1 MSTDIDTK
9 ELRNY
14 VSTAWF
20 LWGNDAYDRLLDD
33 AGAAAVA
40 LGLDFSEVPMNAE
53 RPLTAKVGEVMDRI
67 AALEDQAAMGR
78 ATQRYLDELGALL
91 KPGED
96 QDYKERAREVMDRL
110 AALEAELAHE
120 RKAGEERAG
129 RALAEI
135 RAIEARNDAL
145 KQDNARLRGQISAM
159 LGELEDFA
167 MQNDLPIEDGHGYF
181 GTGLPLSALQEW
193 LFKQKDALAAG
204 GDQ

>member
-1 MSTDIDTK
+1 MSIDTK
-9 ELRNY
+9 
-14 VSTAWF
+14 A
-20 LWGNDAYDRLLDD
+20 LLDGVRERLHRLAKRND
-33 AGAAAVA
+33 LPTGLREWLVLCASETGTAA
-40 LGLDFSEVPMNAE
+40 
-53 RPLTAKVGEVMDRI
+53 
-67 AALEDQAAMGR
+67 
-78 ATQRYLDELGALL
+78 
-91 KPGED
+91 
-96 QDYKERAREVMDRL
+96 DRL

-135 RAIEARNDAL
+135 RAIESRNDAL
-145 KQDNARLRGQISAM
+145 EQDNARLRGQISAM

-181 GTGLPLSALQEW
+181 GTGLPLGALQEW